1 MNYRYSRRSVA
12 IASKI
17 AVVVAVLALLSSG
30 CGGSAADIG
39 IEKVG
44 PRSIEEIVTVAG
56 SLQASN
62 PTQVIPQVY
71 GSVAA
76 VFVQDGQEVAAGQ
89 TLVQLDTSDLDQA
102 LLAAKASLESSQSMA
117 SMFNSLS
124 SSAASISSSA
134 NAALASVD
142 AGVAGLYEMQRAL
155 IPVLPEE
162 YRLAVLQAT
171 ENSYASYQASLANRP
186 PVSTGGGGEV
196 STGAQQAAA
205 RKSIENSQ
213 KNLEAATITAPV
225 AGTLVSATTGGASLE
240 SMMGTLMS
248 SFSSMMPSGLDLSS
262 LSGLS
267 SSMSGMGLASGG
279 PLVPGSYIM
288 PGSPIYTIVNLKSM
302 SIVAKVDEADI
313 ASIDE
318 GQAATVH
325 LEAYPDEDFT
335 GTVTNVADTA
345 TTNEAGAT
353 AFDVTIQMESIEIN
367 LKIGMTGTANVV
379 VASKKAA
386 TVIPLKALV
395 EKDGN
400 NFVFKVV
407 DGKAQLTEVRIGLV
421 TEDKVEIVE
430 GVVTGDTVVIKGVEK
445 LKDGQGVKV
454 GT

>member
-1 MNYRYSRRSVA
+1 LSIKKLVA

-17 AVVVAVLALLSSG
+17 AVVVAVLAVLSGG
-30 CGGSAADIG
+30 CGGSATAVDV
-39 IEKVG
+39 EKIG
-44 PRSIEEIVTVAG
+44 PRSIEEVVTVAG
-56 SLQASN
+56 GLQASN

-76 VFVQDGQEVAAGQ
+76 VFVQEGQEVAAGQ

-102 LLAAKASLESSQSMA
+102 LLASMASLESTQSLA

-124 SSAASISSSA
+124 SSAASIGSSV

-142 AGVAGLYEMQRAL
+142 AGVSGLYQMERSL

-162 YRLAVLQAT
+162 YRLAALQAV
-171 ENSYASYQASLANRP
+171 ENSYANYQASVANRP
-186 PVSTGGGGEV
+186 PVSTGGGGGM
-196 STGAQQAAA
+196 STGAQKAAA
-205 RKSIENSQ
+205 NKSIENAQ

-240 SMMGTLMS
+240 SMMGTMMS

-267 SSMSGMGLASGG
+267 SSMSGMGMASGG
-279 PLVPGSYIM
+279 PVVPGSYIM

-302 SIVAKVDEADI
+302 SIIAKVDEADI
-313 ASIDE
+313 ASIEE
-318 GQAATVH
+318 GQAASVS
-325 LEAYPDEDFT
+325 LEAYPDMDFT
-335 GTVTNVADTA
+335 GTVTHVADTA

-353 AFDVTIQMESIEIN
+353 AFDVTIQMEPSEVN
-367 LKIGMTGTANVV
+367 LKIGMTGTADVV

-386 TVIPLKALV
+386 TVVPLEALV

-407 DGKAQLTEVRIGLV
+407 DGKAQLTEVKIGLV
-421 TEDKVEIVE
+421 TEDRVEIVK
-430 GVVTGDTVVIKGVEK
+430 GVVSGDTVVIKGVEK

-454 GT
+454 ET

>member
-1 MNYRYSRRSVA
+1 MSTNKLVA
-12 IASKI
+12 IAVKI
-17 AVVVAVLALLSSG
+17 AVVVAVLAVLSGG
-30 CGGSAADIG
+30 CGGPAADVDV
-39 IEKVG
+39 EKVG
-44 PRSIEEIVTVAG
+44 PRSIEEVVTVAG
-56 SLQASN
+56 SLQASS

-102 LLAAKASLESSQSMA
+102 LLAARASLESTQSLA

-124 SSAASISSSA
+124 SSAGSIGSSA

-142 AGVAGLYEMQRAL
+142 AGVAGLYEIEKAL

-162 YRLAVLQAT
+162 YRLAALQAV
-171 ENSYASYQASLANRP
+171 ENSYAGYQTSVASRP
-186 PVSTGGGGEV
+186 PVSTGGGGGV

-205 RKSIENSQ
+205 NKSIENAE
-213 KNLEAATITAPV
+213 KNLEAATIAAPV
-225 AGTLVSATTGGASLE
+225 AGTLVSVTNGGASLE
-240 SMMGTLMS
+240 SMMGTMMS
-248 SFSSMMPSGLDLSS
+248 SFSSMMPSGLDISS

-267 SSMSGMGLASGG
+267 SSMSGMGMASGG

-288 PGSPIYTIVNLKSM
+288 PGTPIYTIVNLKSM
-302 SIVAKVDEADI
+302 SIIAKVDEADI

-318 GQAATVH
+318 GQAATIS
-325 LEAYPDEDFT
+325 LEAYPDDDIT
-335 GTVTNVADTA
+335 GTVTHVADTA

-353 AFDVTIQMESIEIN
+353 AFDVTIQMEPTEFN

-386 TVIPLKALV
+386 TVVPVEALV

-407 DGKAQLTEVRIGLV
+407 DGKARLTEVKIGLV

-430 GVVTGDTVVIKGVEK
+430 GVVTGDTVVFKGVEK
-445 LKDGQGVKV
+445 LKDGQKVKPKS
-454 GT
+454 

>member
-1 MNYRYSRRSVA
+1 LSTNKLVA
-12 IASKI
+12 IAVKI
-17 AVVVAVLALLSSG
+17 AVVVAVLAVLSGG
-30 CGGSAADIG
+30 CGGPAADVDV
-39 IEKVG
+39 EKVG
-44 PRSIEEIVTVAG
+44 PRSIEEVVTVAG
-56 SLQASN
+56 SLQASS

-102 LLAAKASLESSQSMA
+102 LLAARASLESTQSLA

-124 SSAASISSSA
+124 SSAGSIGSSA

-142 AGVAGLYEMQRAL
+142 AGVAGLYEIEKAL

-162 YRLAVLQAT
+162 YRLAALQAV
-171 ENSYASYQASLANRP
+171 ENSYAGYQTSVASRP
-186 PVSTGGGGEV
+186 PVSTGGGGGV

-205 RKSIENSQ
+205 NKSIENAE
-213 KNLEAATITAPV
+213 KNLEAATIAAPV
-225 AGTLVSATTGGASLE
+225 AGTLVSVTNGGASLE
-240 SMMGTLMS
+240 SMMGTMMS
-248 SFSSMMPSGLDLSS
+248 SFSSMMPSGLDISS

-267 SSMSGMGLASGG
+267 SSMSGMGMASGG

-288 PGSPIYTIVNLKSM
+288 PGTPIYTIVNLKSM
-302 SIVAKVDEADI
+302 SIIAKVDETDI

-318 GQAATVH
+318 GQAATIS
-325 LEAYPDEDFT
+325 LEAYPDDDIT
-335 GTVTNVADTA
+335 GTVTHVADTA

-353 AFDVTIQMESIEIN
+353 AFDVTIQMEPTEFN

-386 TVIPLKALV
+386 TVVPVEALV

-407 DGKAQLTEVRIGLV
+407 DGKARLTEVKIGLV

-430 GVVTGDTVVIKGVEK
+430 GVVTGDTVVFKGVEK
-445 LKDGQGVKV
+445 LKDGQKVKPKS
-454 GT
+454 

>member
-1 MNYRYSRRSVA
+1 LSTNKLVA
-12 IASKI
+12 IAVKI
-17 AVVVAVLALLSSG
+17 AVVVAVLAVLSGG
-30 CGGSAADIG
+30 CGGPAADVDV
-39 IEKVG
+39 EKVG
-44 PRSIEEIVTVAG
+44 PRSIEEVVTVAG
-56 SLQASN
+56 SLQASS

-102 LLAAKASLESSQSMA
+102 LLAARASLESTQSLA

-124 SSAASISSSA
+124 SSAGSIGSSA

-142 AGVAGLYEMQRAL
+142 AGVAGLYEIEKAL

-162 YRLAVLQAT
+162 YRLAALQAV
-171 ENSYASYQASLANRP
+171 ENSYAGYQTSVASRP
-186 PVSTGGGGEV
+186 PVSTGGGGGV

-205 RKSIENSQ
+205 NKSIENAE
-213 KNLEAATITAPV
+213 KNLEAATIAAPV
-225 AGTLVSATTGGASLE
+225 AGTLVSVTNGGASLE
-240 SMMGTLMS
+240 SMMGTMMS
-248 SFSSMMPSGLDLSS
+248 SFSSMMPSGLDISS

-267 SSMSGMGLASGG
+267 SSMSGMGMASGG

-288 PGSPIYTIVNLKSM
+288 PGTPIYTIVNLKSM
-302 SIVAKVDEADI
+302 SIIAKVDEADI

-318 GQAATVH
+318 GQAATIS
-325 LEAYPDEDFT
+325 LEAYPDDDIT
-335 GTVTNVADTA
+335 GTVTHVADTA

-353 AFDVTIQMESIEIN
+353 AFDVTIQMEPTEFN

-386 TVIPLKALV
+386 TVVPVEALV

-407 DGKAQLTEVRIGLV
+407 DGKARLTEVKIGLV

-430 GVVTGDTVVIKGVEK
+430 GVVTGDTVVFKGVEK
-445 LKDGQGVKV
+445 LKDGQKVKPKS
-454 GT
+454 